1 MGKIK
6 IKKNKSFH
14 RLNQILPPISMIS
27 INWTTPLQQIGLKIT
42 FHRLLKGF
50 DPKLSGIKV
59 SRSFVTHYRNYHF
72 QK

>member
-1 MGKIK
+1 MGKNQD
-6 IKKNKSFH
+6 KKNKSFH

-27 INWTTPLQQIGLKIT
+27 VNWTTPLQQIGLKVT

-50 DPKLSGIKV
+50 GPKLSGIKV
-59 SRSFVTHYRNYHF
+59 SRSFVTHYRNSNF